1 MTIFIF
7 NFPAG
12 EICSEAL
19 NLSDTSKFPDINFK
33 TSPSS
38 NGHEARITS
47 SGWCFGK
54 DKAAYLQID
63 LTLDYVITQIATF
76 GNKDRT
82 KWMTSY
88 SLKYSKDEKTINS
101 DGEVK
106 VYIYICILA
115 QNIQDLNCTQ
125 IYTNIFFR
133 ITTGF
138 HRLDINFLYCVCK
151 YLDLGSE
158 C

>member
-7 NFPAG
+7 NSPAG
-12 EICSEAL
+12 EICSGAL
-19 NLSDTSKFPDINFK
+19 NLSDTSKFPDSNFK

-38 NGHEARITS
+38 NGYEARITS
-47 SGWCFGK
+47 SGWCFEK
-54 DKAAYLQID
+54 DKAAYLKID

-76 GNKDRT
+76 GNKDRR

-88 SLKYSKDEKTINS
+88 TLKYSKDDITINS

-115 QNIQDLNCTQ
+115 QNIQDLNVLRFIQTFFSKLRLVSTDW
-125 IYTNIFFR
+125 ISTLFIVFVNIF
-133 ITTGF
+133 I
-138 HRLDINFLYCVCK
+138 
-151 YLDLGSE
+151 
-158 C
+158 

>member
-19 NLSDTSKFPDINFK
+19 NLSDTSKFPDSNFK

-38 NGHEARITS
+38 NGYEARITS

-54 DKAAYLQID
+54 NKAAYLQID

-88 SLKYSKDEKTINS
+88 TLKYSKDDMTINS
-101 DGEVK
+101 DGEIK
-106 VYIYICILA
+106 VYIYVTGTKYPGFKLYS
-115 QNIQDLNCTQ
+115 DL
-125 IYTNIFFR
+125 YKLFFR